1 MTAFARACVIAAVLV
16 AFVPPLGAQQ
26 GVGRTMQLLPPFSD
40 PELHRRM
47 EDILLQ
53 MDAFHGDAA
62 LRMINE
68 ALPRARHDAEARC
81 YLLSYRAEVL
91 YYEGLFNEAMR
102 DLDECGALAEGLAD
116 STLMANVFNMKG
128 LLHENIQDNRLALP
142 YLRAALRLFP
152 RRPAARYPVTELHH
166 IHGNLGTYLTSLGEH
181 DSAEWH
187 LRRSLA
193 LAEEAG
199 VGRAVA
205 VAWWGLGNLALARG
219 RPDHAR
225 DVFER
230 SFAVATEHADH
241 DIGVD
246 ALVGRARALATGGQR
261 EEALHAL
268 ERARGYLI
276 EHRSGIG
283 LVTQRNFARVAS
295 ATLRQLGDAQGA
307 LADLADWHRIDST
320 ITARNIR
327 SGLAAQAE
335 LLRADNDLEVERL
348 ERQRIAAELDR
359 ARAVRLFILA
369 FGGLLLVVIVAIFL
383 LVSGRQKARRRLV
396 ESELLRE
403 RQDRTIAELRVREQ
417 VGRDLHDDLG
427 VGLSGLKLRSEMALL
442 PGSRIDREELLR
454 EHARKA
460 EELIASMRHIIW
472 ALQDDQGDLADLVAY
487 INNHARSYLSE
498 HRIPLVVEAEGPW
511 PSLAVGTTE
520 RRNCFLVVKEALHN
534 IVKHAGASR
543 VTLGLRWQEGLI
555 IDVIDDGR
563 GMAGMNGQSG
573 HGLPNM
579 RKRMAVIGGVVVQV
593 PAGRGTHLRFTM
605 PLGQRKLA

>member
-1 MTAFARACVIAAVLV
+1 MTAFIRACALSCTLLAVLG
-16 AFVPPLGAQQ
+16 PLRAQQ
-26 GVGRTMQLLPPFSD
+26 RMGRTMQQLPPFSD
-40 PELHRRM
+40 PDLHRRM

-62 LRMINE
+62 LRSINE
-68 ALPRARHDAEARC
+68 ALVHARADEEARC

-91 YYEGLFNEAMR
+91 YYDGLFNEAMR
-102 DLDECGALAEGLAD
+102 DLDDCGTLADRLGD
-116 STLMANVFNMKG
+116 STLMANVYNMKG

-142 YLRAALRLFP
+142 YLRAALRWFP
-152 RRPAARYPVTELHH
+152 SRPRARYPVTELHH
-166 IHGNLGTYLTSLGEH
+166 IHGNLGTYLTALGMH

-199 VGRAVA
+199 AGRAMA
-205 VAWWGLGNLALARG
+205 VAWWGLGNLALDQR
-219 RPDHAR
+219 RHDSTRNHY
-225 DVFER
+225 ER
-230 SFAVATEHADH
+230 SFAVAAEHNDH

-246 ALVGRARALATGGQR
+246 ALVGRALALASAGLQQ
-261 EEALHAL
+261 EALRAL
-268 ERARGYLI
+268 ERARAYLI

-295 ATLRQLGDAQGA
+295 ATLRQLGDPEGA

-359 ARAVRLFILA
+359 ARVVRLVILA
-369 FGGLLLVVIVAIFL
+369 GGGLLLVVIVVIFL
-383 LVSGRQKARRRLV
+383 LSSSRQRTRRLLV

-454 EHARKA
+454 EQARRA
-460 EELIASMRHIIW
+460 EELMASMRHIIW
-472 ALQDDQGDLADLVAY
+472 ALQDDQGELADLVAY
-487 INNHARSYLSE
+487 INNHARTYLAE
-498 HRIPLVVEAEGPW
+498 HGIPLLVKADGPW
-511 PSLAVGTTE
+511 PPMTVSTTE

-534 IVKHAGASR
+534 IVKHAGATR
-543 VTLGLRWQEGLI
+543 VTLALRWADGLTI
-555 IDVIDDGR
+555 EVVDDGCGLAR
-563 GMAGMNGQSG
+563 LTDHGGN
-573 HGLPNM
+573 GLPNM
-579 RKRMAVIGGVVVQV
+579 RKRMAGIGGVVELV
-593 PAGRGTHLRFTM
+593 PADRGTHLRFTV

>member
-1 MTAFARACVIAAVLV
+1 MTALVRACMCVAVLIGM
-16 AFVPPLGAQQ
+16 VPPLGAQQ
-26 GVGRTMQLLPPFSD
+26 RVGRTMRQLPPFPD
-40 PELHRRM
+40 ADLHRRM

-53 MDAFHGDAA
+53 MDAFHADSA
-62 LRMINE
+62 LRLINE
-68 ALPRARHDAEARC
+68 ALVRAQANEEARC

-102 DLDECGALAEGLAD
+102 DLDACGTLADRLGD
-116 STLMANVFNMKG
+116 STLMANVYNMKG

-152 RRPAARYPVTELHH
+152 RRPEARYPVTELHH
-166 IHGNLGTYLTSLGEH
+166 IHGNLGTYLTTLGAH

-199 VGRAVA
+199 VGRAAA
-205 VAWWGLGNLALARG
+205 VAWWGLGNLDVQRHRADSALHRY
-219 RPDHAR
+219 D
-225 DVFER
+225 R
-230 SFAVATEHADH
+230 SFAIAAEHADH

-246 ALVGRARALATGGQR
+246 ALVGRARALAVAARR
-261 EEALHAL
+261 EDALRAL
-268 ERARGYLI
+268 ERARAYLS
-276 EHRSGIG
+276 ENRSGIG
-283 LVTQRNFARVAS
+283 LVTQRNFARVAG
-295 ATLRQLGDAQGA
+295 ATLRQLGDVQGA

-359 ARAVRLFILA
+359 ARVVRLFILA
-369 FGGLLLVVIVAIFL
+369 IGGLLLGGVVVIFL
-383 LVSGRQKARRRLV
+383 LVSGRQKTRRRLA

-403 RQDRTIAELRVREQ
+403 RQNRTIAELRVREQ

-427 VGLSGLKLRSEMALL
+427 VGLSGLKLRSEMALM
-442 PGSRIDREELLR
+442 PGSRIDREALLR
-454 EHARKA
+454 EQARRA
-460 EELIASMRHIIW
+460 EDLMASMRHIIW
-472 ALQDDQGDLADLVAY
+472 ALQDDQSELADLVAY
-487 INNHARSYLSE
+487 INNHARTYLAE
-498 HRIPLVVEAEGPW
+498 HGIPLDVKADGPW
-511 PSLAVGTTE
+511 PSLTVGTTE

-534 IVKHAGASR
+534 IVKHADASR
-543 VTLGLRWQEGLI
+543 VTLVLRWSEGLI
-555 IDVIDDGR
+555 IEVIDDGR
-563 GMAGMNGQSG
+563 GLSGLNGTSG
-573 HGLPNM
+573 NGLPNM
-579 RKRMAVIGGVVVQV
+579 RKRMAGIGGGVELV
-593 PAGRGTHLRFTM
+593 PAGRGTHLRFTV